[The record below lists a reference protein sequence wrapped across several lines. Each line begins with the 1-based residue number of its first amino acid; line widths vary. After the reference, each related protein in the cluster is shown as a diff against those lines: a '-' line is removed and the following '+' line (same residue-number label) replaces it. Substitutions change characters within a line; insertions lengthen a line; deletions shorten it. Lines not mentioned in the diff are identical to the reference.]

1 MTKKLGNWGET
12 VAGQYL
18 MANGFVVV
26 TNNYTTRFGEI
37 DIVAQK
43 DGRLVAVEVK
53 TRTSDAFGSGA
64 AAVTPTKLQRIQA
77 TISQFL
83 VDKDLDCEVGLMVLV
98 VDRSGRVEVVD
109 EIWLS

>member
-1 MTKKLGNWGET
+1 MTKKLGNWGEA

-18 MANGFVVV
+18 LDSGFVLLA
-26 TNNYTTRFGEI
+26 NNYTTRFGEI

-64 AAVTPTKLQRIQA
+64 EAVTSTKLKRIQA
-77 TISQFL
+77 TVSQFL
-83 VDKDLDCEVGLMVLV
+83 VEKDLDCEVGMMVIV